1 LTRGF
6 LVWAWLYLIA
16 VNCRWPLLDRGRPA
30 ITPRPRFRLSAF
42 GTRRGWRKGR
52 SIWCTSPPART
63 GTAICAIPANWYT
76 IRWIGLSTRKKFGPH

>member
-6 LVWAWLYLIA
+6 LVWAWLYQIA

-63 GTAICAIPANWYT
+63 GTRNMRYT
-76 IRWIGLSTRKKFGPH
+76 SKLVHDKMDRIVDKEKIRTT